1 MSGSILIV
9 AGEASGDLHGS
20 NLIKALKEI
29 DPALRFYGVGGEKM
43 KGVGFSAIE
52 DSKNLAVVGI
62 SEVILKLGRL
72 YAAFNKLKKAL
83 DENRP
88 DIVVLI
94 DFPDFNLHVAKEA
107 DKRGI
112 PVIYYIGPQVWA
124 WRRRRVKKI
133 ARLVDKMLVVFP
145 FEEDIYKKAGMD
157 VEYVGHPLA
166 GIVSCRLSKEDA
178 LSSLSMGHG
187 RVVALLP
194 GSRRHEVE
202 RLLPVMLEAAAI
214 IKREIKDIQ
223 FILPLADTIEQTFIE
238 EIIKNSQSLL
248 TTCRD
253 RFEIAI
259 VRGRLYEVLRASDAA
274 IVASGTATLE
284 TALMEVPMVIIYKVS
299 ILTSIIGRMFVRVD
313 YIGLPNIVAGKW
325 IVPELI
331 QENARPELIAK
342 DILKFLGNRDTR
354 NSVISE
360 LKEMGKKLGSGDAS
374 KKAAEEIYSFL
385 KSQESGLPLQAVG
398 REVRSQKL

>member
-43 KGVGFSAIE
+43 KGAGLSAIE

-72 YAAFNKLKKAL
+72 YAAFNKLKNTL

-88 DIVVLI
+88 DVVVLI
-94 DFPDFNLHVAKEA
+94 DFPDFNLRFAKEA
-107 DKRGI
+107 YKRGI

-124 WRRRRVKKI
+124 WRRGRVKKI

-145 FEEDIYKKAGMD
+145 FESDIYKKAGMD
-157 VEYVGHPLA
+157 VDYVGHPLS
-166 GIVSCRLSKEDA
+166 GIVSCSLSKEYA
-178 LSSLSMGHG
+178 LSGLNMGHG
-187 RVVALLP
+187 PVVALLP

-202 RLLPVMLEAAAI
+202 RLLPVMLEAAAS
-214 IKREIKDIQ
+214 IKREIKDVQ
-223 FILPLADTIEQTFIE
+223 FILPLADTIEQAFIE
-238 EIIKNSQSLL
+238 EIISDFDKGVQGGGKSV
-248 TTCRD
+248 
-253 RFEIAI
+253 FHI
-259 VRGRLYEVLRASDAA
+259 VSGRIYEVLKASDAA
-274 IVASGTATLE
+274 IVTSGTATLE
-284 TALMEVPMVIIYKVS
+284 TALMEVPMVIVYKVS
-299 ILTSIIGRMFVRVD
+299 ILTSIIGRMLVGVD

-325 IVPELI
+325 VVPELV

-342 DILKFLGNRDTR
+342 EILKFLGDSDTR
-354 NSVISE
+354 NRVVSE
-360 LKEMGKKLGSGDAS
+360 LKEIGKKLGSGDAS
-374 KKAAEEIYSFL
+374 KKAAEEIYAFL
-385 KSQESGLPLQAVG
+385 RSRKPESRGQRL
-398 REVRSQKL
+398 

>member
-29 DPALRFYGVGGEKM
+29 DPALKFYGIGGEKM

-62 SEVILKLGRL
+62 SEVILKLGGL

-124 WRRRRVKKI
+124 WRRGRVKKI

-145 FEEDIYKKAGMD
+145 FERDIYKKAGMD

-178 LSSLSMGHG
+178 LSGLSIGHG
-187 RVVALLP
+187 PVVALLP

-223 FILPLADTIEQTFIE
+223 FILPLADTIEQTFVE
-238 EIIKNSQSLL
+238 EIISDFDKGGQGGIKSV
-248 TTCRD
+248 CH
-253 RFEIAI
+253 I
-259 VRGRLYEVLRASDAA
+259 VSGRLYEVLKASDAA

-284 TALMEVPMVIIYKVS
+284 TALMEIPMVIVYKVS
-299 ILTSIIGRMFVRVD
+299 ILTSIIGRMLVGVD

-325 IVPELI
+325 VVPELI

-342 DILKFLGNRDTR
+342 EILKFLGDRDTR

-374 KKAAEEIYSFL
+374 KRAAEEIYGMI
-385 KSQESGLPLQAVG
+385 KRQV
-398 REVRSQKL
+398 EVRG

>member
-1 MSGSILIV
+1 MAGNILIV

-43 KGVGFSAIE
+43 KGAGFSAIE

-62 SEVILKLGRL
+62 SEVIFKLGRL
-72 YAAFNKLKKAL
+72 YAAFNKLKNTL

-88 DIVVLI
+88 DVVVLI
-94 DFPDFNLHVAKEA
+94 DFPDFNLRFAKEA
-107 DKRGI
+107 YKRGI

-124 WRRRRVKKI
+124 WRRGRVKKI

-145 FEEDIYKKAGMD
+145 FELDIYKKAGMD
-157 VEYVGHPLA
+157 VDYVGHPLA

-178 LSSLSMGHG
+178 LSGLNMGHG
-187 RVVALLP
+187 PVVALLP

-223 FILPLADTIEQTFIE
+223 FILPLSDTVDETFVRGIITKS
-238 EIIKNSQSLL
+238 EIRNPKY
-248 TTCRD
+248 
-253 RFEIAI
+253 EIT
-259 VRGRLYEVLRASDAA
+259 VVSGRLYEVLKASDAA

-284 TALMEVPMVIIYKVS
+284 TALMEVPMVIVYKVS
-299 ILTSIIGRMFVRVD
+299 ILTSIIGRMLVGVD

-325 IVPELI
+325 VVPELI

-342 DILKFLGNRDTR
+342 EILKFLGDRGTR
-354 NSVISE
+354 NRVISE
-360 LKEMGKKLGSGDAS
+360 LKEIGKKLGSGDAS
-374 KKAAEEIYSFL
+374 KKAAEEIY
-385 KSQESGLPLQAVG
+385 KIVMN
-398 REVRSQKL
+398 

>member
-1 MSGSILIV
+1 MAGNILII

-29 DPALRFYGVGGEKM
+29 DPALKFYGVGGEKM
-43 KGVGFSAIE
+43 KGVGLSAIE
-52 DSKNLAVVGI
+52 ESKNLAVVGI

-72 YAAFNKLKKAL
+72 YAAFNKLKNTL

-88 DIVVLI
+88 DVIVLI
-94 DFPDFNLHVAKEA
+94 DFPDFNLYFAKEA
-107 DKRGI
+107 YKRGI

-124 WRRRRVKKI
+124 WRRGRVKKI

-145 FEEDIYKKAGMD
+145 FELDIYKKAGMD
-157 VEYVGHPLA
+157 VDYVGHPLA

-178 LSSLSMGHG
+178 LSGLNMGHG
-187 RVVALLP
+187 PVLALLP

-202 RLLPVMLEAAAI
+202 RLLPVMLEAAVI

-238 EIIKNSQSLL
+238 EIISDFDKGGQWGIKSVSH
-248 TTCRD
+248 
-253 RFEIAI
+253 I
-259 VRGRLYEVLRASDAA
+259 VSDRLYEVLKASDAA

-284 TALMEVPMVIIYKVS
+284 TALMEVPMVIVYKVS
-299 ILTSIIGRMFVRVD
+299 MLTSIIGRMLVGVD

-325 IVPELI
+325 VVPELV

-342 DILKFLGNRDTR
+342 EILKFLGDRDTR
-354 NSVISE
+354 NRVVSE
-360 LKEMGKKLGSGDAS
+360 LKEIGKKLGSNDAS
-374 KKAAEEIYSFL
+374 KKAAEAIYVL
-385 KSQESGLPLQAVG
+385 IRSQASG
-398 REVRSQKL
+398 VRS